1 MPELAEVRFKENYK
15 VTVHRRFAEATFDTP
30 LSVYEQRILFAALS
44 NIEPPEFKKDE
55 NNNFV
60 LDENGNKIIL
70 NYLSEFPVFEMRL
83 KEFGELIGLK
93 EIDYRHIKKIMRD
106 FKKKGLEI
114 HRLDRP
120 ENEIHEKDYR
130 GINFLLESEYLH
142 NEGIVRLEFSPKLLP
157 YVANLEREFV
167 SVPLNVITSFTSKY
181 STKLYFLMQ
190 QWSNFRQKEIEID
203 ELKALMGVPYETKYE
218 SGKPKKIF
226 KLDLYANFKNRAL
239 LPAVNE
245 INKYSSLK
253 IGFEEIKKG
262 KRVGKIKF
270 LIGQEENKK
279 MPKQVSNINSV
290 KKSITIHE
298 YLGREVFDGFGFQ
311 TMFFKN
317 IAKSLEAVPNLDAN
331 RNLEH
336 KVYSALT
343 DLKEYFKRHSNL
355 NEGFLITSIRE
366 MVEFYNEHGN
376 FSFQN
381 GFVRTEISP
390 EWHSNFE
397 TIKNSRLEIEQNQPF
412 TVLRKE
418 SMPEPEVP
426 SSKSPEAP
434 SEDNQSAMEEEKQ
447 RILKE
452 MELKKAKIRLESK
465 YRKKD

>member
-30 LSVYEQRILFAALS
+30 LSVYEQRILYAALS
-44 NIEPPEFKKDE
+44 NIEPPEFEKDE

-60 LDENGNKIIL
+60 LDENGDKIIV
-70 NYLSEFPVFEMRL
+70 NYLSEFPIFEMRL

-157 YVANLEREFV
+157 YVANLKGEFV

-181 STKLYFLMQ
+181 STKLYFLLQ
-190 QWSNFRQKEIEID
+190 QWSNFKLKEIEVD

-226 KLDLYANFKNRAL
+226 KLDIYANFKNRAL
-239 LPAVNE
+239 LPAINE
-245 INKYSSLK
+245 INKFSTLN
-253 IGFEEIKKG
+253 IGFEEVKKG

-270 LIGQEENKK
+270 FIGREENTKL
-279 MPKQVSNINSV
+279 PKQGSFVNPQ
-290 KKSITIHE
+290 KKSISLHE
-298 YLGREVFDGFGFQ
+298 YLAREVFDGFNFQ

-317 IAKSLEAVPNLDAN
+317 TAKSLEGVPNLDSD
-331 RNLEH
+331 RDLEL

-343 DLKEYFKRHSNL
+343 DLKEYFKRHNHL
-355 NEGFLITSIRE
+355 NEGFLIKSIRE
-366 MVEFYNEHGN
+366 MVVAFNEQGN

-381 GFVRTEISP
+381 GFVRTEITP
-390 EWHSNFE
+390 EWSDKFE
-397 TIKNSRLEIEQNQPF
+397 TIKNLRLEFEQNQSF

-418 SMPEPEVP
+418 PLPKPEITG
-426 SSKSPEAP
+426 SNAPEAP
-434 SEDNQSAMEEEKQ
+434 SEDDARDFEKEKQ
-447 RILKE
+447 KLLEDMK
-452 MELKKAKIRLESK
+452 LKKAKLKLESK
-465 YRKKD
+465 YGKKD

>member
-15 VTVHRRFAEATFDTP
+15 VTVHRRFAEAIFDTP
-30 LSVYEQRILFAALS
+30 LSVYEQRILYAALS

-55 NNNFV
+55 NDNFV

-70 NYLSEFPVFEMRL
+70 NYLSEFPIFEMRL
-83 KEFGELIGLK
+83 KEFGELIDLK

-120 ENEIHEKDYR
+120 ENEINEKDYR

-181 STKLYFLMQ
+181 STKLYFLLQ
-190 QWSNFRQKEIEID
+190 QWSNFKLKEIEVD
-203 ELKALMGVPYETKYE
+203 ELKALMGVSYETKYE

-245 INKYSSLK
+245 INKFSSLN
-253 IGFEEIKKG
+253 IGFEEVKKG

-270 LIGQEENKK
+270 LIGREENKK
-279 MPKQVSNINSV
+279 SPKQGSFVNPQ
-290 KKSITIHE
+290 KKSISLHE
-298 YLGREVFDGFGFQ
+298 YLAREVFDGFGFQ

-317 IAKSLEAVPNLDAN
+317 TAKSLEDVSNLDAD
-331 RNLEH
+331 RDLEL

-343 DLKEYFKRHSNL
+343 DLKEYFKRHNNL
-355 NEGFLITSIRE
+355 NEGFLIKSIRD
-366 MVEFYNEHGN
+366 MVEVFNEHGN

-390 EWHSNFE
+390 EWSTNFE
-397 TIKNSRLEIEQNQPF
+397 TIKKSRLEFEQNQPF
-412 TVLRKE
+412 TVIRKE
-418 SMPEPEVP
+418 PLPKPEITD
-426 SSKSPEAP
+426 SNTLEAP
-434 SEDNQSAMEEEKQ
+434 SEDNKSNLEEEKQ
-447 RILKE
+447 RILQQI
-452 MELKKAKIRLESK
+452 ELKKAKLKLESK
-465 YRKKD
+465 YSKKD